1 MKTKGKKADK
11 KKATS
16 NKKEE
21 NRVVEAP
28 AVLAD
33 SNALEGVLEV
43 APIEVLPEEL
53 APTLPAI
60 ETRKT
65 VAPEER
71 RRLISMAAYYRAQ
84 RVGFGKTNPIEDWL
98 LAEREIDAMM
108 GLGAQGAEGDPKP
121 QMFKPGA
128 GDSI

>member
-11 KKATS
+11 KKAIL

-21 NRVVEAP
+21 ERVVETP
-28 AVLAD
+28 VVLAD
-33 SNALEGVLEV
+33 TKAPEDFRDV

-53 APTLPAI
+53 ASTLPAI
-60 ETRKT
+60 ETRRT
-65 VAPEER
+65 IAPEER

-108 GLGAQGAEGDPKP
+108 GFGAQGAEGDPKP
-121 QMFKPGA
+121 QC
-128 GDSI
+128 SN